1 MAILQISRITHRKGL
16 QENLPQLSGAEI
28 GWTVDKQ
35 RLFIGNGTL
44 ADGAPTVG
52 NTEILTEHSDI
63 FAAINN
69 YTYKGSEGGYV
80 VTTGVSAGNDITRTL
95 QHKLDDFASVRDFGA
110 VGDGTTDD
118 TAAINRALYE
128 LFCRETTTT
137 VRRSLFFPAGTYL
150 TSSTILI
157 PPYAKLYGEGAESSI
172 ISYAVREW
180 AYQKFNGTGSQ
191 VTFVLA
197 ETANIDSVL
206 VLVNNIVQPPHRT
219 SGDSGAYTISGNQLN
234 FISGYEPVA
243 GTNNVIVQLIDP
255 TYKSGDGVIKT
266 TGADTSNYGRYI
278 AVKDVPAGIDIANT
292 TYWQRVDVNG
302 RGVVVRTA
310 DNQQKTGAQNGIN
323 NRISSRYIEIDSMS
337 FVSTETVR
345 PSYPVDIMLL
355 ESASNISI
363 DNVVL
368 AGPITAT
375 SQLAN
380 SLTQV
385 NLYDTSCVVI
395 STPLRGDSTTQIC
408 KQIKFTN
415 CVLSGQTY
423 GVTSNSESRAITF
436 AGCDFDLLYNGVNLI
451 QPVGVN
457 GPTGYRFVEN
467 MFDNIYSSG
476 IVFAGVSTH
485 VSAHNVFYTVGQTN
499 GGVVSQYVPCILIN
513 GKNNL
518 SLGDMFQR
526 NDSDASIVPRIN
538 LLDSY
543 GVPSASIAMDLAN
556 KIELGS
562 YNRETGQNFVLVN
575 NTSNF
580 ATIFSR
586 NAYPEVFGTDQSTFR
601 AFTIDYTIT
610 RYNAVR
616 KGTITVVG
624 ASSDSDSSDMH
635 WSDDYIE
642 NSPTGVTLAL
652 TQSGSAISLQYKTT
666 ATSNNGIIRYS
677 ITYLTST
684 NLAGS

>member
-16 QENLPQLSGAEI
+16 LENVPQLSGAEL

-44 ADGAPTVG
+44 AEGAPTVG

-95 QHKLDDFASVRDFGA
+95 QHKLDDFVSIRDFGA

-128 LFCRETTTT
+128 LFCRDTNTT
-137 VRRSLFFPAGTYL
+137 VRRSLFFPAGTYKV
-150 TSSTILI
+150 SSTILV

-180 AYQKFNGTGSQ
+180 AYQKFNGTGSRT
-191 VTFVLA
+191 TFNLA
-197 ETANIDSVL
+197 ESANIDSVV
-206 VLVNNIVQPPHRT
+206 VLVNNVVQVPHRT
-219 SGDSGAYTISGNQLN
+219 SGDAGVYTISNNQLIFTN
-234 FISGYEPVA
+234 PPALGS
-243 GTNNVIVQLIDP
+243 NNVIVHRIDT
-255 TYKSGDGVIKT
+255 TYKAGDGAIKT
-266 TGADTSNYGRYI
+266 TGSDSSNYGRYV

-302 RGVVVRTA
+302 RGVVVRTS

-337 FVSTETVR
+337 FVSTETIR

-355 ESASNISI
+355 ESANNISI

-368 AGPITAT
+368 SGPILSTT
-375 SQLAN
+375 QLAN
-380 SLTQV
+380 SVTQV

-395 STPLRGDSTTQIC
+395 STPLRGDSTTQIS

-415 CVLSGQTY
+415 CVLTGQSY
-423 GVTSNSESRAITF
+423 GVTSNSDSRAITF
-436 AGCDFDLLYNGVNLI
+436 AGCDFDVLYNGVNLT

-467 MFDNIYSSG
+467 MFDNVYGSG
-476 IVFAGVSTH
+476 IVFNGVSNH
-485 VSAHNVFYTVGQTN
+485 VSAHNVFYAVGQTN

-518 SLGDMFQR
+518 SMGDMFQR

-538 LLDSY
+538 LLDIY
-543 GVPSASIAMDLAN
+543 GVPSASIALDLAN
-556 KIELGS
+556 KIEMGS
-562 YNRETGQNFVLVN
+562 YNRETGQNFVLLN

-580 ATIFSR
+580 TTIFSR

-601 AFTIDYTIT
+601 AFTIDYTIN
-610 RYNAVR
+610 RYNTVR

-652 TQSGSAISLQYKTT
+652 TQSGGAITLQYKTT
-666 ATSNNGIIRYS
+666 ATSNNGILRYS